1 MNDNFIS
8 DIDKIREYNIYF
20 YYPYLVEDTT
30 VREKFM
36 VDGTN
41 VLKYLTE
48 PNPYDHLSEIM
59 ILKMME
65 HINKKTINENYEIV
79 EINEKFNEIYTEI
92 HKSRDLIYDLIVEI
106 ASGKKIIDNSDE
118 DFGTNDISK
127 KYLDFMRD

>member
-1 MNDNFIS
+1 MNDNFIR
-8 DIDKIREYNIYF
+8 DIDKIKEYNIYF

-106 ASGKKIIDNSDE
+106 ASGKHIIENSDE

-127 KYLDFMRD
+127 KYLVFMRD